1 MPDKTEKLN
10 LLWKTAVVISFLL
23 YYTGIVFIYINFR
36 KYILKNQ
43 RRIILTYHR
52 VNNDISDVEMTV
64 KPEHFMKQM
73 SYLVLKYHVISLDQ
87 LIFKTNMQQQQRDI
101 VAITFDDGYA
111 DNFHFAFPVLREK
124 RLPATIFLI
133 SDMIGRIEMRM
144 LTLCQIKKMQVQ
156 GISFGSHTCS
166 HPILT
171 DISLELARVEIQR
184 SKKDL
189 ELLIGKKVECFAYPK
204 GKKSHYNSAI
214 KHELTKCGYKFA
226 VTMENGSVN
235 DTLDFFEV
243 PRLGI
248 RDVPLFVFKTRL
260 SGIFESSLFFI
271 VRKLLKS
278 T

>member
-23 YYTGIVFIYINFR
+23 YYSGIVFIFINCR

-73 SYLVLKYHVISLDQ
+73 SYLVLKYHVVSLDQ

-133 SDMIGRIEMRM
+133 SDMIGRIEKRM

-171 DISLELARVEIQR
+171 EISLELAKDEIQR

-204 GKKSHYNSAI
+204 GKKNHYNSAI
-214 KHELTKCGYKFA
+214 KNELIKCGYKFA

-235 DTLDFFEV
+235 DRLDFFEV